1 MKKIYVLRW
10 GHTGELWGAY
20 LNRTKAEEMA
30 NKANE
35 KRTWRHKLSEA
46 IQGRPARWLVDEVEI
61 KD

>member
-10 GHTGELWGAY
+10 GSSELWGAY
-20 LNRTKAEEMA
+20 LNRAKAEEMA